1 MIQPE
6 HSSHT
11 DTPLLAFDFRKL
23 ERVPESQMA
32 PLRGIHQS
40 FIRSLSS
47 SLSVYLRSYV
57 SGELTGVEQQK
68 YSDLL
73 APLVSPVC
81 IAYLKMRPGGHCCA
95 LIIGQELLTQLL
107 DLILG
112 GDGTAVPGSA
122 REMTAIE
129 KDLLEGVLRLV
140 TKDLA
145 AAWKQVLPVEFEI
158 HRVETNLEAPQPLGA
173 AEPVGVVR
181 MELRIG
187 GRSRAMNLAI
197 PLQIVRM
204 AGERMGSQPESQ
216 KPACTATE
224 LAIQRRLSQELVMNV
239 DCELHGSSVS
249 IADLLELSV
258 GGVIDL
264 GMPCDGAVTICMNG
278 IPKLKGCLTQ
288 TGSRMTVTVE

>member
-1 MIQPE
+1 V
-6 HSSHT
+6 
-11 DTPLLAFDFRKL
+11 
-23 ERVPESQMA
+23 VPV
-32 PLRGIHQS
+32 S
-40 FIRSLSS
+40 F
-47 SLSVYLRSYV
+47 
-57 SGELTGVEQQK
+57 TK
-68 YSDLL
+68 K
-73 APLVSPVC
+73 
-81 IAYLKMRPGGHCCA
+81 KMRPGGHCCA

-129 KDLLEGVLRLV
+129 KDLLEGVLRIV

-145 AAWKQVLPVEFEI
+145 AAWKQEFEI
-158 HRVETNLEAPQPLGA
+158 YQVETNLDAPQPLGA

-187 GRSRAMNLAI
+187 GRPRAMNLAI
-197 PLQIVRM
+197 PLQMVRM
-204 AGERMGSQPESQ
+204 AGERMGSQPEIQ

-224 LAIQRRLSQELVMNV
+224 IAIQRRLSQELVMNV

-249 IADLLELSV
+249 IADLLELKV